1 MEDQIMQQLTRSS
14 KPFGA
19 AIARQ
24 RKAKGL
30 TQSSL
35 ASKVNTRQA
44 TISDLENGKGG
55 TRLDIVF
62 AILAAL
68 DLDIALQAR
77 SSDKSKMSDIF

>member
-1 MEDQIMQQLTRSS
+1 MQQVFRTS
-14 KPFGA
+14 KLFGA
-19 AIARQ
+19 ALARQ

-30 TQSSL
+30 TQSGL
-35 ASKVNTRQA
+35 AAKVNTRQA

-68 DLDIALQAR
+68 DLDITLQVR
-77 SSDKSKMSDIF
+77 SGGKSKMTDIF